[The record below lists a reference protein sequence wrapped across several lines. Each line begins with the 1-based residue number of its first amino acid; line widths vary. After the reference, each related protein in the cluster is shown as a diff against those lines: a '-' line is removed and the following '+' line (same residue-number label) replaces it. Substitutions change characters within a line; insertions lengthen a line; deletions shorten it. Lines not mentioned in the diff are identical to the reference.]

1 MSPSSCPH
9 TTCGC
14 VDVGDVCVPVT
25 SFPHYYTSRSSE
37 GSSLVHISH
46 TAILYVV
53 HSETMISF
61 IPSVLLTSLLILYLS
76 SCVHGNTIK
85 STDQSLS
92 VEIGET
98 ITLSCNY
105 STISNNIYLYWYRQ
119 YPHQIQYI
127 LVHGAKGYSYFKN
140 NNTELESGKFQS
152 ETSDTHTTL
161 TIHDLSVSDSAVYLC
176 ALSDGAQCYITAQ
189 EQC

>member
-14 VDVGDVCVPVT
+14 VDVSDVCVPVT

-61 IPSVLLTSLLILYLS
+61 IPSVLLASLLILYLS
-76 SCVHGNTIK
+76 NSVHGNTIK
-85 STDQSLS
+85 STDQHLYG
-92 VEIGET
+92 EIGET
-98 ITLSCNY
+98 IKLSCNY
-105 STISNNIYLYWYRQ
+105 STSDTAPYLFWYRQ

-127 LVHGAKGYSYFKN
+127 LMHGAKGYSNFKN
-140 NNTELESGKFQS
+140 NNTELEPGKFQS

-176 ALSDGAQCYITAQ
+176 ALRDVTLL
-189 EQC
+189 